1 MQCLLCTNTLSS
13 VSNLSNKEQHKGT
26 GRPFISSLLV
36 LNLHSLHLFTVQPAS
51 LLGYFSKAN
60 CFNARYLDEN
70 ILRYDVITLSWKFIF
85 FYQKQEQALKHLIAC
100 LLFTNLLTRIIHFWK
115 RNRKHGLLIL
125 RNISHHYWLY
135 VNKGFCYST
144 SLLNWITP
152 GWITVSI
159 ILFTLVKYF
168 KYPGETQRI
177 IL

>member
-1 MQCLLCTNTLSS
+1 LSS

-85 FYQKQEQALKHLIAC
+85 FLSKTRAGTEAFNCLSPIYKSFNSRYSFLKEKQKTWTIDIKKY
-100 LLFTNLLTRIIHFWK
+100 F
-115 RNRKHGLLIL
+115 
-125 RNISHHYWLY
+125 
-135 VNKGFCYST
+135 T
-144 SLLNWITP
+144 SLL
-152 GWITVSI
+152 
-159 ILFTLVKYF
+159 TLC
-168 KYPGETQRI
+168 
-177 IL
+177 